1 MKITAPLLL
10 ANPCDDEEENLAT
23 VCCFSTQGDMF
34 LMSRYPDEDELE
46 ISLGDNDPSSLEGI
60 KVTLGPARLL
70 IEVPADDIDAF
81 NGEDHL
87 EILFDTDST
96 DTNELEQTLKIILD
110 GTGTYVSELNV
121 AKTAPAIC
129 A

>member
-70 IEVPADDIDAF
+70 IEVAADDIDAF